1 MEAFS
6 PLGKLLVILGV
17 ALVLLGLALWGKL
30 PLLGHLPGDIRIQR
44 DGFVIYT
51 PITSMLIISAV
62 LSLILTLWH
71 R

>member
-1 MEAFS
+1 MVF
-6 PLGKLLVILGV
+6 
-17 ALVLLGLALWGKL
+17 LGLALWGKL

-44 DGFVIYT
+44 DGFVIYI